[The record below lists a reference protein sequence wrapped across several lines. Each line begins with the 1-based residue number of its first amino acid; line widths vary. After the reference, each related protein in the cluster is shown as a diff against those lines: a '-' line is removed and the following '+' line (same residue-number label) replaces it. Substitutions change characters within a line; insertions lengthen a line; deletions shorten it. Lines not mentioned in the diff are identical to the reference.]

1 MQFVGLDKLASEHN
15 AVAAYLYVPKAL
27 VKRKGFNLEW
37 TDKTAEGVVEAQQKL
52 ESSSLLVKDAVAVV
66 NANSKTLLC
75 CITVPDV
82 DKAVQ
87 KMSTDYA
94 KSVTEAV
101 QGHGFSAKVV
111 KWTSQ
116 GGGGPN
122 GSSTPFVALLLTR

>member
-1 MQFVGLDKLASEHN
+1 M
-15 AVAAYLYVPKAL
+15 
-27 VKRKGFNLEW
+27 
-37 TDKTAEGVVEAQQKL
+37 
-52 ESSSLLVKDAVAVV
+52 

-101 QGHGFSAKVV
+101 QGHGFSAKVRED
-111 KWTSQ
+111 
-116 GGGGPN
+116 GGRCVNFGDLKSVPLNGHGPI
-122 GSSTPFVALLLTR
+122 

>member
-1 MQFVGLDKLASEHN
+1 M
-15 AVAAYLYVPKAL
+15 
-27 VKRKGFNLEW
+27 
-37 TDKTAEGVVEAQQKL
+37 
-52 ESSSLLVKDAVAVV
+52 

-101 QGHGFSAKVV
+101 QGHGFSAKVREDV
-111 KWTSQ
+111 GKMCELWGHQEGPLKW
-116 GGGGPN
+116 PMDLYLH
-122 GSSTPFVALLLTR
+122 FVQN